1 MRRVPVLAAACAA
14 AAAVLLLPNGVNAA
28 PAAGHHIKVTTVK
41 PARSELPAYHPKAKA
56 AAAPE
61 VCDPP
66 NDHTGPGLLG
76 TSIEPDHIPVGVHDV
91 KSFIYT
97 AHVKDDCE
105 ISDVAVHGTRI
116 DGSVTMD
123 FPLLFVANEAD
134 GTQTW
139 ALKVEIDPVADLDN
153 PAAGTWKSTVHA
165 VDANDNPSDTEGPA
179 FYLQRWGKMTNN
191 ASPEPVTKGKTIT
204 IAGKLSRAN
213 WDDLKYH
220 GYANH
225 PVTLQF
231 RTLTGS
237 YSDVKTINTSSTG
250 TLKTTVKAAQDG
262 CFRFNFK
269 GTTTTQP
276 VKGVGDCVDVR

>member
-28 PAAGHHIKVTTVK
+28 PASGHHVNVTVVK
-41 PARSELPAYHPKAKA
+41 PAKSELPAYHPDARA
-56 AAAPE
+56 AAAE
-61 VCDPP
+61 TCDPP
-66 NDHTGPGLLG
+66 NDHIGPGLLG
-76 TSIEPDHIPVGVHDV
+76 TLIEPDHIPVGVHDV
-91 KSFIYT
+91 KSFTYT
-97 AHVKDDCE
+97 AHVKDDCQ
-105 ISDVAVHGTRI
+105 ISDVAVHGARI
-116 DGSVTMD
+116 DGSVTLD
-123 FPLLFVANEAD
+123 FPLFFVKTESD
-134 GTQTW
+134 GAQTW
-139 ALKVEIDPVADLDN
+139 AAKVEIDPVADLDN

-165 VDANDNPSDTEGPA
+165 IDSNKNPSDTEGPA
-179 FYLQRWGKMTNN
+179 FYLQRWSQITNN

-213 WDDLKYH
+213 WDDYKYH

-231 RTLTGS
+231 RTLTGA

-250 TLKTTVKAAQDG
+250 TLTTTVKAAQDG
-262 CFRFNFK
+262 CFRFYFK